1 MARKKIPAS
10 ASDTTM
16 THIVLPQDTNPHGN
30 LHGGVMLKLIDST
43 AGVAAFRFTRTN
55 CVTAS
60 IDRTDFF
67 TPVYVG
73 ELITLKARVNAVGR
87 TSMEIGVRAE
97 AEDLITGEIR
107 RVNSAYLTF
116 VCLDKSG
123 KPHEVPEL
131 IIENETDERRQ
142 RQAMQRRESRKQL
155 LKAERE
161 G

>member
-1 MARKKIPAS
+1 MPRKKVRAS
-10 ASDTTM
+10 ESDTIM

-43 AGVAAFRFTRTN
+43 AGVVAFRYTRSN

-73 ELITLKARVNAVGR
+73 ELITLRGRVNNVGK

-107 RVNSAYLTF
+107 HVNSAYLTF

-123 KPHEVPEL
+123 KPQPVPEL
-131 IIENETDERRQ
+131 ITENENDERRK
-142 RQAMQRRESRKQL
+142 RQAEQRFESRRQL
-155 LKAERE
+155 RKAESE
-161 G
+161 